1 MTTEQLRGMAD
12 EAFVEI
18 LAQRV
23 VEKLL
28 ARQKQALVVYTGSNI
43 GEAAALEA
51 MGRLRGEGFTFRVLL
66 SRGASGLLDVERL
79 RSVLE
84 PEKLWVETPEE
95 TPEALTARYDTI
107 LVPAMTVHT
116 AAHVAACMADTPASA
131 VILDGL
137 MRGKNVVVNI
147 DGCCPDHAERLKRG
161 FHMAEPLKQALRNN
175 LETFRS
181 FGARL
186 TTSGGL
192 YDKALRA
199 VGGAQARTAAPAA
212 RPEAAPRK
220 QEGAARIRL
229 EGRVLSGRHV
239 QGCPPHSTL
248 WVPRET
254 LITQLAADEARRR
267 DICIRKET

>member
-1 MTTEQLRGMAD
+1 MTIDSVKKMKDALC
-12 EAFVEI
+12 
-18 LAQRV
+18 
-23 VEKLL
+23 EKLKVSFGSTVEE
-28 ARQKQALVVYTGSNI
+28 ASDAQMMRASALVLRDVMAERSVDTMRETREEHRRQVHYLSM
-43 GEAAALEA
+43 EFL
-51 MGRLRGEGFTFRVLL
+51 MGR
-66 SRGASGLLDVERL
+66 S
-79 RSVLE
+79 
-84 PEKLWVETPEE
+84 
-95 TPEALTARYDTI
+95 
-107 LVPAMTVHT
+107 
-116 AAHVAACMADTPASA
+116 
-131 VILDGL
+131 L
-137 MRGKNVVVNI
+137 MKNAYNLGV
-147 DGCCPDHAERLKRG
+147 
-161 FHMAEPLKQALRNN
+161 AEPLKQALRNN
-175 LETFRS
+175 LETLRS

>member
-1 MTTEQLRGMAD
+1 MTEQLRRMAD

-51 MGRLRGEGFTFRVLL
+51 MSRLRGEGFTFRVLL

-147 DGCCPDHAERLKRG
+147 DGCCPDPAERLKRG
-161 FHMAEPLKQALRNN
+161 FHMTEPLKQALRNN
-175 LETFRS
+175 LETLRS

-192 YDKALRA
+192 YDKTLWA
-199 VGGAQARTAAPAA
+199 VGGTTDPDGGAGREAGGRV
-212 RPEAAPRK
+212 PEAGGACPCPAGGQGPERTPRSGMSAP
-220 QEGAARIRL
+220 QHPVGAAGDPDYPT
-229 EGRVLSGRHV
+229 GRR
-239 QGCPPHSTL
+239 
-248 WVPRET
+248 
-254 LITQLAADEARRR
+254 
-267 DICIRKET
+267 

>member
-137 MRGKNVVVNI
+137 MRGKNVVVSI

-175 LETFRS
+175 LETLRS

-192 YDKALRA
+192 YDKTLRA
-199 VGGAQARTAAPAA
+199 VGGPQTRTAAPAA

-220 QEGAARIRL
+220 QEGSGQLRL

-239 QGCPPHSTL
+239 QGYPPHSTL

>member
-84 PEKLWVETPEE
+84 PEKLWVETP
-95 TPEALTARYDTI
+95 
-107 LVPAMTVHT
+107 
-116 AAHVAACMADTPASA
+116 
-131 VILDGL
+131 
-137 MRGKNVVVNI
+137 
-147 DGCCPDHAERLKRG
+147 
-161 FHMAEPLKQALRNN
+161 
-175 LETFRS
+175 
-181 FGARL
+181 
-186 TTSGGL
+186 
-192 YDKALRA
+192 
-199 VGGAQARTAAPAA
+199 
-212 RPEAAPRK
+212 
-220 QEGAARIRL
+220 
-229 EGRVLSGRHV
+229 
-239 QGCPPHSTL
+239 
-248 WVPRET
+248 
-254 LITQLAADEARRR
+254 
-267 DICIRKET
+267 

>member
-1 MTTEQLRGMAD
+1 
-12 EAFVEI
+12 
-18 LAQRV
+18 
-23 VEKLL
+23 
-28 ARQKQALVVYTGSNI
+28 
-43 GEAAALEA
+43 
-51 MGRLRGEGFTFRVLL
+51 
-66 SRGASGLLDVERL
+66 
-79 RSVLE
+79 
-84 PEKLWVETPEE
+84 
-95 TPEALTARYDTI
+95 
-107 LVPAMTVHT
+107 
-116 AAHVAACMADTPASA
+116 
-131 VILDGL
+131 

-175 LETFRS
+175 LETLRS

-229 EGRVLSGRHV
+229 
-239 QGCPPHSTL
+239 
-248 WVPRET
+248 
-254 LITQLAADEARRR
+254 
-267 DICIRKET
+267 

>member
-1 MTTEQLRGMAD
+1 
-12 EAFVEI
+12 
-18 LAQRV
+18 
-23 VEKLL
+23 
-28 ARQKQALVVYTGSNI
+28 
-43 GEAAALEA
+43 
-51 MGRLRGEGFTFRVLL
+51 
-66 SRGASGLLDVERL
+66 
-79 RSVLE
+79 
-84 PEKLWVETPEE
+84 
-95 TPEALTARYDTI
+95 
-107 LVPAMTVHT
+107 MTVHT

-175 LETFRS
+175 LETLRS

>member
-1 MTTEQLRGMAD
+1 MAD
-12 EAFVEI
+12 EAFVQI

-84 PEKLWVETPEE
+84 PEKLWVEAPEE

-161 FHMAEPLKQALRNN
+161 FHMAEPLKQAIEGLG
-175 LETFRS
+175 FS
-181 FGARL
+181 APGPD
-186 TTSGGL
+186 GGTGCE
-192 YDKALRA
+192 AGGRA
-199 VGGAQARTAAPAA
+199 
-212 RPEAAPRK
+212 PEAGGGCPHPAGGPGFERTPRPGMSAP
-220 QEGAARIRL
+220 QHPVGAAGDPDYPT
-229 EGRVLSGRHV
+229 GRR
-239 QGCPPHSTL
+239 
-248 WVPRET
+248 
-254 LITQLAADEARRR
+254 
-267 DICIRKET
+267 

>member
-1 MTTEQLRGMAD
+1 MAD

-84 PEKLWVETPEE
+84 PEKLWVEAPEE
-95 TPEALTARYDTI
+95 TPGG
-107 LVPAMTVHT
+107 
-116 AAHVAACMADTPASA
+116 ADRPVRHHFGSGHDGTYRRPRGRLHGGYTRRRP

-175 LETFRS
+175 LETLRS
-181 FGARL
+181 FGAHL

-192 YDKALRA
+192 YDKTLRA
-199 VGGAQARTAAPAA
+199 VGGPQTRTAGAGREAGGRA
-212 RPEAAPRK
+212 PEAGGIRPAPVGGQGSERTPRSGLPAS
-220 QEGAARIRL
+220 QHPVGAAGDPDYPT
-229 EGRVLSGRHV
+229 GRR
-239 QGCPPHSTL
+239 
-248 WVPRET
+248 
-254 LITQLAADEARRR
+254 
-267 DICIRKET
+267 